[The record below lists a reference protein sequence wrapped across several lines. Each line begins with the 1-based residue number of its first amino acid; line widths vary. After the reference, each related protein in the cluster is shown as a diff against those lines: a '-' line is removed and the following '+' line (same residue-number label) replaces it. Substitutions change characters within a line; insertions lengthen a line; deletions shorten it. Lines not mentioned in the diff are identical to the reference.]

1 MTLARYEV
9 RTQQND
15 IFAGCRREREGGCFR
30 TMRPSFILFTLL
42 MALPIFAQTAT
53 LRFEGISE
61 PPELTG
67 EPKKVTK
74 PSDADAELFEL
85 MGHLKNEDETKSALP
100 KLDDFIAKHPD
111 YSDALFLRAYCKACI
126 LNDHDFA
133 SIQSDVEAAM
143 SHSGQVYNNTD
154 YYSLLAKLE
163 FAKANYVKA
172 VDYLDKAMMRDVDT
186 ANRMFNIEGVKPERT
201 SKFCEW
207 NLAEL
212 DALVAR
218 FPKDYRPWLFR
229 GLYYE
234 FFTTFKEDYYPP
246 AMQNFQ
252 KAAFLKPSSPLPQYF
267 IGQLHSK
274 ASFWTKK
281 AWASDEGRDELTRN
295 AAQAYTKAIQL
306 DPKFLPAYEQRAS
319 DYLNLKQYQQ
329 AIRDYGTVLTLDPDN
344 HTAYADRGL
353 AKLETGDNWGAIF
366 DFGDAIRREKEND
379 TYLPNLYE
387 NRADAYVRLAQ
398 YRDAISDYNKA
409 VELKFGQMSILTSLN
424 QIRSLYPEYDQ
435 VSDDTLLH
443 KIHDLFWPNMEYV
456 GFAKQLTDR
465 NDKWAISQ
473 LNELYEK
480 RGDVYLRSGDFKR
493 GVLDF
498 RRIFKGI
505 PNFADS
511 TDRWRALGRTAD
523 HEDYFLDAK
532 SAEFPSDGP
541 AHLWVKTVGTKET
554 QIVEY
559 ELDCK
564 TRRMNGASTVTY
576 DSNGKV
582 LSSPEVSS
590 GWQRVIPDTI
600 GEQIYNGAC
609 GSAR

>member
-1 MTLARYEV
+1 MLKHQERNGADAHGYLSMKKAALTLAV
-9 RTQQND
+9 V
-15 IFAGCRREREGGCFR
+15 
-30 TMRPSFILFTLL
+30 ILGVLPTL
-42 MALPIFAQTAT
+42 AQITT
-53 LRFEGISE
+53 RMISGVSE

-67 EPKKVTK
+67 APKKVTK
-74 PSDADAELFEL
+74 PSEADTEFIELV
-85 MGHLKNEDETKSALP
+85 GHLKNEEETKSAIP
-100 KLDDFIAKHPD
+100 KLNDFIDKHPD

-133 SIQSDVEAAM
+133 LIQSDVEGAM
-143 SHSGQVYNNTD
+143 SHSGLVYNNTD
-154 YYSLLAKLE
+154 YYSLLGKME
-163 FAKANYVKA
+163 FARANYVKA
-172 VDYLDKAMMRDVDT
+172 VDDLDKAMARDLDT
-186 ANRMFNIEGVKPERT
+186 ANGMFNVEGVEPEKT
-201 SKFCEW
+201 SKFCVW
-207 NLAEL
+207 NLADL

-252 KAAFLKPSSPLPQYF
+252 KAALLNPSSPLPQYF
-267 IGQLHSK
+267 IGQLYSK

-281 AWASDEGRDELTRN
+281 AWASDKGRDEQTKN

-306 DPKFLPAYEQRAS
+306 DPKFLPAYEQRAE
-319 DYLNLKQYQQ
+319 DYLNLKQYPQ
-329 AIRDYGTVLTLDPDN
+329 ALRDFGMVLTLDPEN

-366 DFGDAIRREKEND
+366 DFGDAIRRKKED
-379 TYLPNLYE
+379 DSYLTNLYE
-387 NRADAYVRLAQ
+387 NRADAYVRLGQ
-398 YRDAISDYNKA
+398 YNEAISDYDKA
-409 VELKFGQMSILTSLN
+409 IELRFGQMTISLSLS
-424 QIRSLYPEYDQ
+424 QIRGLYPEYDQ
-435 VSDDTLLH
+435 VSDDVLLH
-443 KIHDLFWPNMEYV
+443 KLHDLFWPNMEYV
-456 GFAKQLTDR
+456 GFAEELTEK
-465 NDKWAISQ
+465 NGKWAISL

-480 RGDVYLRSGDFKR
+480 RGDTYLRSGDFRR

-523 HEDYFLDAK
+523 QEDYFLDAK
-532 SAEFPSDGP
+532 SAVFPSDGP
-541 AHLWVKTVGTKET
+541 VQLWVKFVGKKET
-554 QIVEY
+554 QTVEN

-564 TRRMNGASTVTY
+564 TRRTNRASVVTY
-576 DSNGKV
+576 DSNGT
-582 LSSPEVSS
+582 LLTSSEVSS
-590 GWQRVIPDTI
+590 GWQRIIPDTI
-600 GEQIYNGAC
+600 GEQLYNGAC